1 MNKSSFIGRF
11 LSLESSAGILL
22 IVATFFAMALKNSPL
37 TELYQGF
44 LMMPIGINVG
54 DAGINK
60 PLLLWINDGFMAI
73 FFLMVGMEIKR
84 ELIEGHLQTN
94 EQRMLPLIG
103 AVGGVV
109 FPAVIYLVFNWENV
123 LSRHGWA
130 IPTAT
135 DIAFALGIL
144 AMAGNRVPVSIKIF
158 LMALAIFDDFMAILV
173 VAIFYT
179 SQLSMLALGLS
190 LIGILGLFVLNR
202 MNVSRI
208 AAYILVGLFI
218 WVCVL
223 KSGVH
228 ATLAGVVTGLLIPLR
243 AKNNPDYSPSKTLIH
258 SLHPW
263 VAFGILPLFAF
274 ANAGV
279 SLAGFNFEKLLH
291 PIPMGIIVSLFVGK
305 QLGVFS
311 LCWLAIKLG
320 LAKLPEKSSF
330 LDLYAVS
337 ILCGV
342 GFTMSLFIGGL
353 AFEYGGAG
361 EARADR
367 LGILIGSLLSA
378 VAGYL
383 VIKWSIS
390 KKPNNQEH

>member
-1 MNKSSFIGRF
+1 MNKNSLIGKF
-11 LSLESSAGILL
+11 LSLESSAGIIL
-22 IVATFFAMALKNSPL
+22 IVATFFAMTLKNSPL

-44 LMMPIGINVG
+44 LMMPIGVNIG
-54 DAGINK
+54 EAGINK

-84 ELIEGHLQTN
+84 ELIEGHLQTK

-103 AVGGVV
+103 AIGGVV
-109 FPAVIYLVFNWENV
+109 FPAAIYLAFNWENS

-144 AMAGNRVPVSIKIF
+144 AMAGNKVPVSIKIF

-179 SQLSMLALGLS
+179 SQLSILALGLS
-190 LIGILGLFVLNR
+190 LIGIVGLFLLNKLK
-202 MNVSRI
+202 VSRI

-228 ATLAGVVTGLLIPLR
+228 ATLAGVITGLFIPLR
-243 AKNNPDYSPSKTLIH
+243 SSDEPEYSPSKSLIH

-279 SLAGFNFEKLLH
+279 ALEGFNIDKLLN
-291 PIPMGIIVSLFVGK
+291 PIPLGIIVSLFVGK

-311 LCWLAIKLG
+311 LCWLSIKLG
-320 LAKLPEKSSF
+320 LARLPEKSSM

-367 LGILIGSLLSA
+367 LGILIGSFLSA
-378 VAGYL
+378 SIGFL
-383 VIKWSIS
+383 VLKWSNS
-390 KKPNNQEH
+390 KK

>member
-1 MNKSSFIGRF
+1 MNKSSFIGKF

-54 DAGINK
+54 EAGINK

-109 FPAVIYLVFNWENV
+109 FPAIIYLVFNWENE

-190 LIGILGLFVLNR
+190 FIGILGLIALNR

-228 ATLAGVVTGLLIPLR
+228 ATLAGVVTGLFIPLR
-243 AKNNPDYSPSKTLIH
+243 ANNNPDYSPSKTLIH

-390 KKPNNQEH
+390 KKPDSQEH

>member
-1 MNKSSFIGRF
+1 MNRQSFIGRF

-22 IVATFFAMALKNSPL
+22 IVATVLAMALKNSPL
-37 TELYQGF
+37 TQFYQSF
-44 LMMPIGINVG
+44 LMMPIGVNIG
-54 DAGINK
+54 EAGINK
-60 PLLLWINDGFMAI
+60 PLLLWVNDGFMAI

-84 ELIEGHLQTN
+84 ELIEGHLQTK
-94 EQRMLPLIG
+94 EQRVLPLIG
-103 AVGGVV
+103 AIGGVV
-109 FPAVIYLVFNWENV
+109 FPAAIYLAFNWENT

-190 LIGILGLFVLNR
+190 FLGILGLILLNR
-202 MNVSRI
+202 FGVSRI
-208 AAYILVGLFI
+208 AAYILMGLFI

-228 ATLAGVVTGLLIPLR
+228 ATLAGVITGLLIPLR
-243 AKNNPDYSPSKTLIH
+243 APNQPDYSPSKALIH

-263 VAFGILPLFAF
+263 VAFAILPLFAF

-279 SLAGFNFEKLLH
+279 SLEGMNVEKLLH
-291 PIPMGIIVSLFVGK
+291 PIPLGIIISLFIGK

-320 LAKLPEKSSF
+320 IAKLPERASF
-330 LDLYAVS
+330 VDLYAVS
-337 ILCGV
+337 ILCGI

-361 EARADR
+361 ETRADR

-378 VAGYL
+378 LCGFL
-383 VIKWSIS
+383 VLKWSIA
-390 KKPNNQEH
+390 KKKLTD

>member
-228 ATLAGVVTGLLIPLR
+228 ATLAGVVTGLFIPLR
-243 AKNNPDYSPSKTLIH
+243 AKNKPDYSPSKTLIH

-279 SLAGFNFEKLLH
+279 SLTGFNFEKLLH

>member
-1 MNKSSFIGRF
+1 MNKNSFIGKL
-11 LSLESSAGILL
+11 LSLESSAGIIL
-22 IVATFFAMALKNSPL
+22 IVATVFAMALKNSPL

-54 DAGINK
+54 EAGINK

-84 ELIEGHLQTN
+84 ELIEGHLQTK
-94 EQRMLPLIG
+94 EQRVLPLIG
-103 AVGGVV
+103 AVGGVIV
-109 FPAVIYLVFNWENV
+109 PAAIYLVFNWHNE

-144 AMAGNRVPVSIKIF
+144 AMAGSRVPVSIKIF

-190 LIGILGLFVLNR
+190 LLGISGLFLLNKFK
-202 MNVSRI
+202 VSRI

-228 ATLAGVVTGLLIPLR
+228 ATLAGVITGLFIPLR
-243 AKNNPDYSPSKTLIH
+243 ASNTPDFSPSKTLIH

-279 SLAGFNFEKLLH
+279 SLAGFNVEKLLS
-291 PIPMGIIVSLFVGK
+291 PIPLGIIVSLFIGK

-320 LAKLPEKSSF
+320 LAKLPEKSSL

-378 VAGYL
+378 VVGYL

-390 KKPNNQEH
+390 SKNSQS